1 MIYKK
6 EIIEA
11 VKLGERIDL
20 DEITFCKEMS
30 EVFGCKPLESDVFN
44 FILFL
49 GSIYHYGKIQGV
61 RQERIKRRNIK
72 LKTGSIITT

>member
-1 MIYKK
+1 MIYKR

-11 VKLGERIDL
+11 VRLGERMDL

-30 EVFGCKPLESDVFN
+30 DVFGCKSLEVDAFN
-44 FILFL
+44 FTLLL

-72 LKTGSIITT
+72 VKTGNIITT